1 MVQSSNRYCS
11 LNVNPNRIVATLTG
25 IQVMRTLWQ
34 IWDAI
39 DNDRPASIND
49 VIMPTIYISC
59 ILSTALMTT
68 GVIATWSVYQLR
80 VHILNICWWVF
91 YMLTIF
97 SFLNACTNLSVIC
110 LGKED
115 FMSGCITENVI
126 LEICN
131 NTSEILTMEGTEI
144 ILESEIIDCQKT
156 LPPPSMYDCK
166 QLWENSVIWSAI
178 IAMLDLLI
186 NLAFSYALYKCRVQY
201 RLNDRTSGHLSTI
214 PPPPYSHQNSD
225 SEMTDFQTIEI
236 K

>member
-1 MVQSSNRYCS
+1 
-11 LNVNPNRIVATLTG
+11 
-25 IQVMRTLWQ
+25 MRALWQ

-39 DNDRPASIND
+39 DNNRPASIND

-59 ILSTALMTT
+59 ILSIALMTT
-68 GVIATWSVYQLR
+68 GVIATWSVYQ
-80 VHILNICWWVF
+80 
-91 YMLTIF
+91 
-97 SFLNACTNLSVIC
+97 
-110 LGKED
+110 
-115 FMSGCITENVI
+115 
-126 LEICN
+126 ICN
-131 NTSEILTMEGTEI
+131 NTSEILTMEGAEI

-166 QLWENSVIWSAI
+166 QLWEDSVIWSAI

-201 RLNDRTSGHLSTI
+201 RSNDRTSDHLSAI
-214 PPPPYSHQNSD
+214 PPPPYSHQDSD

>member
-1 MVQSSNRYCS
+1 
-11 LNVNPNRIVATLTG
+11 
-25 IQVMRTLWQ
+25 
-34 IWDAI
+34 
-39 DNDRPASIND
+39 
-49 VIMPTIYISC
+49 
-59 ILSTALMTT
+59 
-68 GVIATWSVYQLR
+68 
-80 VHILNICWWVF
+80 
-91 YMLTIF
+91 
-97 SFLNACTNLSVIC
+97 
-110 LGKED
+110 
-115 FMSGCITENVI
+115 MSGCITENVI

-131 NTSEILTMEGTEI
+131 NTSEILTMEGAEI

-166 QLWENSVIWSAI
+166 QLWEDSVMWSAI

-201 RLNDRTSGHLSTI
+201 LLNDRTSDHLSAI